1 VTDLGPAAAGDWDA
15 LRERLDR
22 GHVWP
27 HDYTFK
33 FIVPVDRLSELES
46 LWSDVPFRTRA
57 SRGGRY
63 VSLTAVFRAASADE
77 VVERYRQA
85 AKIPD
90 LLAL

>member
-1 VTDLGPAAAGDWDA
+1 MKPLQRDWDA
-15 LRERLDR
+15 LRERLDQ

-33 FIVPVDRLSELES
+33 FIVPRERLAELEAQ
-46 LWSDVPFRTRA
+46 WGDVPFRTRE

-77 VVERYRQA
+77 VVERYRKA
-85 AKIPD
+85 AEIQG
-90 LLAL
+90 LMAL

>member
-1 VTDLGPAAAGDWDA
+1 MRADHDWDT
-15 LRERLDR
+15 LRDKLDL

-33 FIVPVDRLSELES
+33 FIVPRERLSELQAQ
-46 LWSDVPFRTRA
+46 WRDVAFRTRE

-77 VVERYRQA
+77 VVARYRRA
-85 AKIPD
+85 AEIPG
-90 LLAL
+90 LIAL